1 MRYGWTILSMIFLTT
16 AILACQAPAPSTSA
30 PHESVVQTAASGS
43 LPESSA
49 TQAVTPTLPQ
59 EETDMVPVT
68 PPDETAEKLV
78 TLVKQHLAQR
88 LSIAVDQ
95 VVLAQIKPVM
105 WRDASLGCPKPG
117 IDYIQMETP
126 GYRISL
132 TADGKTYTYHTDQA
146 RRFVQCNK

>member
-1 MRYGWTILSMIFLTT
+1 MRYAWTILSMMLLTT
-16 AILACQAPAPSTSA
+16 AGLACQAPGPSTSA
-30 PHESVVQTAASGS
+30 PQESVVQTAAPGS

-49 TQAVTPTLPQ
+49 TQAMTPTLPQ
-59 EETDMVPVT
+59 EKTDMVPVT

-78 TLVKQHLAQR
+78 TLVKEHLAQR

-95 VVLAQIKPVM
+95 VVLSQIKPVM

-132 TADGKTYTYHTDQA
+132 TADGKTYAYHTDQA

>member
-1 MRYGWTILSMIFLTT
+1 
-16 AILACQAPAPSTSA
+16 
-30 PHESVVQTAASGS
+30 
-43 LPESSA
+43 
-49 TQAVTPTLPQ
+49 
-59 EETDMVPVT
+59 MVPVT
-68 PPDETAEKLV
+68 PPDETAGKLV
-78 TLVKQHLAQR
+78 TLVKEHLALR
-88 LSIAVDQ
+88 ISIAVDQ
-95 VVLAQIKPVM
+95 VVLSQIKPVI